1 MHVTSERFEKLVTE
15 AIDGLPEWVLARLD
29 NVVVLAAPS
38 ATPAQAQAART
49 GTGKT
54 ILGLYEGVPLTRR
67 GRAYSMLPPDRITL
81 FHLALEQMASSE
93 QGLKRTIQRT
103 IVHEIGHHF
112 GFDEAQIRD
121 LGY

>member
-1 MHVTSERFEKLVTE
+1 MHVTSERFEELVAE
-15 AIDGLPEWVLARLD
+15 AIDGLPEWVLARLE
-29 NVVVLAAPS
+29 NVVVLAAPW

-49 GTGKT
+49 GAGKT

-67 GRAYSMLPPDRITL
+67 GRAYSMRPPDRITL
-81 FHLALEQMASSE
+81 FHLALEQMATSE
-93 QGLKRTIQRT
+93 QALKRTIQRT

-112 GFDEAQIRD
+112 GFDEEQIRG